1 MRLSVILSTY
11 NQPRWLEKVLWG
23 YTVQS
28 RRDFELVIADDGSG
42 PETAEV
48 IERFRR
54 SGELRLLHVRH
65 EDAGFRKTEILNRA
79 ILESSGD
86 YLIFSDGDCIPRDD
100 FVDVHARLARPRR
113 FVSGTV
119 LMLPPDL
126 SERITPEDIISGRF
140 AEAGWLRRHGFHAG
154 RRITRLVR
162 GGWVGTIADT
172 LSSASR
178 HFAGGNASVARAA
191 LFEVNG
197 FDHEMK
203 YGYED
208 WSLGER
214 LRNAGYGATQ
224 ARNRAVLFHLD
235 HPRSYKSA
243 DEMARNKVVYERIRA
258 SGETRARVGLAEMAE
273 RVAAERAAATAGS
286 R

>member
-1 MRLSVILSTY
+1 MKLSVILSTY
-11 NQPRWLEKVLWG
+11 DQPRWLEKVLWG

-28 RRDFELVIADDGSG
+28 LRDFELLIADDGSG
-42 PETAEV
+42 PETAAV
-48 IERFRR
+48 IETFRR
-54 SGELRLLHVRH
+54 SGALRPVHVWH

-79 ILESSGD
+79 ILQASGD

-100 FVDVHARLARPRR
+100 FVAVHARLARPRR

-119 LMLPPDL
+119 LMLPASL
-126 SERITPEDIISGRF
+126 SERVSREDVVSGRISSPR
-140 AEAGWLRRHGFHAG
+140 WLARNGFRAG
-154 RRITRLVR
+154 RRITRLIR
-162 GGWVGTIADT
+162 AAGVGAIADT

-178 HFAGGNASVARAA
+178 HFAGGNASVAREA

-197 FDHEMK
+197 FDHEMR

-214 LRNAGYGATQ
+214 LRNAGYRATQ
-224 ARNRAVLFHLD
+224 ARNRAVLFHLE

-243 DEMARNKVVYERIRA
+243 DEVARNKVIYERIRR
-258 SGETRARVGLAEMAE
+258 SGETRARIGLAELQE
-273 RVAAERAAATAGS
+273 SLRSVRA
-286 R
+286 

>member
-1 MRLSVILSTY
+1 MTLSVILSTY

-28 RRDFELVIADDGSG
+28 LRDFELVIADDGSG
-42 PETAEV
+42 SDTADV

-54 SGELRLLHVRH
+54 GGDLRLQHVWH
-65 EDAGFRKTEILNRA
+65 PDQGFRKTEILNRA
-79 ILESSGD
+79 ILQSSGD
-86 YLIFSDGDCIPRDD
+86 YLIFSDGDCIPRND
-100 FVDVHARLARPRR
+100 FVETHAHLARPRR

-119 LMLPPDL
+119 LMLSAEL
-126 SERITPEDIISGRF
+126 SERITPDDIISGRF
-140 AEAGWLRRHGFHAG
+140 SDARWLARHGFRAG

-162 GGWVGTIADT
+162 GGWVGAIADT

-178 HFAGGNASVARAA
+178 HFAGGNASVAKSA

-214 LRNAGYGATQ
+214 LKNAGYQATQ

-235 HPRSYKSA
+235 HARSYKSA
-243 DEMARNKVVYERIRA
+243 DEVVRNKAVYQRIRET
-258 SGETRARVGLAEMAE
+258 GETRARVGLAELQE
-273 RVAAERAAATAGS
+273 TLPGVRA
-286 R
+286 

>member
-1 MRLSVILSTY
+1 MKLSVILSTY

-23 YTVQS
+23 YSVQT
-28 RRDFELVIADDGSG
+28 RKDFELVVADDGSG

-48 IERFRR
+48 VRAFRR
-54 SGELRLLHVRH
+54 SGELRLLHVWH

-79 ILESSGD
+79 ILQSSGD
-86 YLIFSDGDCIPRDD
+86 YLIFSDGDCIPRND
-100 FVDVHARLARPRR
+100 FVDTHARLARPRH
-113 FVSGTV
+113 FISGTV
-119 LMLPPDL
+119 LMLSADL
-126 SERITPEDIISGRF
+126 SDRITEDDIVSGRF
-140 AEAGWLRRHGFHAG
+140 ADRAWLARNGFHAG

-172 LSSASR
+172 LSNASR
-178 HFAGGNASVARAA
+178 HFAGGNASVAKDA
-191 LFEVNG
+191 LLEVNG

-214 LRNAGYGATQ
+214 LRNAGYRATQ

-243 DEMARNKVVYERIRA
+243 EEVARNKLVYERIRQ
-258 SGETRARVGLAEMAE
+258 SGETRARVGLAELQDSLRSVSA
-273 RVAAERAAATAGS
+273 
-286 R
+286 

>member
-1 MRLSVILSTY
+1 MKLSVILSTY

-23 YTVQS
+23 YSVQTL
-28 RRDFELVIADDGSG
+28 RDFELVIADDGSG

-54 SGELRLLHVRH
+54 SGELRLVHVWH

-79 ILESSGD
+79 ILQSTGD
-86 YLIFSDGDCIPRDD
+86 YLIFSDGDCIPRND
-100 FVDVHARLARPRR
+100 FVDVHARLARPQH

-119 LMLPPDL
+119 LMLSAAL
-126 SERITPEDIISGRF
+126 SERISDDDIISGRF
-140 AEAGWLRRHGFHAG
+140 ADARWLARHGFRAG
-154 RRITRLVR
+154 RRITRLCR
-162 GGWVGTIADT
+162 GGWVGTIADV

-178 HFAGGNASVARAA
+178 HFAGGNASVAKEA

-197 FDHEMK
+197 FDQEMK

-214 LRNAGYGATQ
+214 LRNAGYRAVQ

-243 DEMARNKVVYERIRA
+243 EEVARNKVVYERIRR
-258 SGETRARVGLAEMAE
+258 SGETRARIGLAELGE
-273 RVAAERAAATAGS
+273 SLRRVSA
-286 R
+286 

>member
-1 MRLSVILSTY
+1 MKLSVILSTY

-23 YTVQS
+23 YSVQT
-28 RRDFELVIADDGSG
+28 RKEFELVIADDGSG

-48 IERFRR
+48 IAGFQH
-54 SGELRLLHVRH
+54 SGELNVMHVWH
-65 EDAGFRKTEILNRA
+65 PDAGFRKTEILNRA
-79 ILESSGD
+79 ILQSTGE
-86 YLIFSDGDCIPRDD
+86 YLIFSDGDCIPRSD

-119 LMLPPDL
+119 LMLSAAL
-126 SERITPEDIISGRF
+126 SERITEDDIISGRF
-140 AEAGWLRRHGFHAG
+140 ADAGWLGRNGFRAG
-154 RRITRLVR
+154 RRITRLIR

-178 HFAGGNASVARAA
+178 HFAGGNASVAKDA

-197 FDHEMK
+197 FDHEMS

-214 LRNAGYGATQ
+214 LRNAGYRATQ

-235 HPRSYKSA
+235 HPRGYKSPEA
-243 DEMARNKVVYERIRA
+243 VARNKAVYERIRR
-258 SGETRARVGLAEMAE
+258 SGETRARIGLAELQE
-273 RVAAERAAATAGS
+273 SLGSVRA
-286 R
+286 

>member
-1 MRLSVILSTY
+1 MKLSVILSTY

-28 RRDFELVIADDGSG
+28 LRDFELVIADDGSG
-42 PETAEV
+42 PETAAV
-48 IERFRR
+48 VDAFRR
-54 SGELRLLHVRH
+54 SGDLRLAHVWH

-79 ILESSGD
+79 ILQASGD

-100 FVDVHARLARPRR
+100 FVEVHARLARPRH

-119 LMLPPDL
+119 LMLPAPL
-126 SERITPEDIISGRF
+126 SERVSRDDVISGRISD
-140 AEAGWLRRHGFHAG
+140 ARWLARNGFRAG

-178 HFAGGNASVARAA
+178 HFAGGNASVARDA

-197 FDHEMK
+197 FDHEMR

-214 LRNAGYGATQ
+214 LRNAGYRATQ
-224 ARNRAVLFHLD
+224 ARNRAVLFHLE
-235 HPRSYKSA
+235 HPRGYKSA
-243 DEMARNKVVYERIRA
+243 EEVARNKVIYERIRR
-258 SGETRARVGLAEMAE
+258 SGETRARIGLAELQE
-273 RVAAERAAATAGS
+273 SLRSVRA
-286 R
+286 